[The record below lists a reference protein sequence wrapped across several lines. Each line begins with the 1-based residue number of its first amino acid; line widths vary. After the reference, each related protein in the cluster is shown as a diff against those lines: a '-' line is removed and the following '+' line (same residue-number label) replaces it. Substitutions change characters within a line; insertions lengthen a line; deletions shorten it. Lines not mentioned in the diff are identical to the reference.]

1 MTDERAILILRNM
14 YISSYDPIDHKIT
27 VKHALLAN
35 MAIDH
40 AIAALRERIERN
52 EKNGT
57 L

>member
-1 MTDERAILILRNM
+1 MTDEAAILILRNM